1 MAFFECEFM
10 RTIAYK
16 RMGGPTRSTTVNQGL
31 SGQEQRNKNW
41 VDSRGQWEIAVKT
54 PAQLDAQRQLFFD
67 LLVAFFEVV
76 NAQAD
81 GWRLF
86 DHLANKAVNQL
97 LVTYNGNVQLA
108 LARTIGAR
116 TYTKIITKPITSA
129 INDYQGNALP
139 NTVFLHGTSTPVT
152 VDPTT
157 GIVTGTG
164 AGTAVDFQYHIPV
177 RFGVDKLPI
186 VIEESNV
193 RGGRPLISMNSV
205 PILEVLPP
213 NY

>member
-1 MAFFECEFM
+1 MAFFECEFP
-10 RTIAYK
+10 RTISYK

-31 SGQEQRNKNW
+31 SAQEQRNKNW
-41 VDSRGQWEIAVKT
+41 IDSRGEWEIALKT
-54 PAQLDAQRQLFFD
+54 PKPFDAQRQQFFD
-67 LLVAFFEVV
+67 FLVAFFEVV
-76 NAQAD
+76 SGQGD
-81 GWRLF
+81 GFRLF
-86 DHLANKAVNQL
+86 DHLANTATNQL

-129 INDYQGNALP
+129 ISDFQGNALP
-139 NTVFLHGTSTPVT
+139 NTVFLHGTTTPVS

-157 GIVTGTG
+157 GIVTGQS
-164 AGTAVDFQYHIPV
+164 AGTPVDFQYHIPV

-193 RGGRPLISMNSV
+193 KGGRPLISMNSV